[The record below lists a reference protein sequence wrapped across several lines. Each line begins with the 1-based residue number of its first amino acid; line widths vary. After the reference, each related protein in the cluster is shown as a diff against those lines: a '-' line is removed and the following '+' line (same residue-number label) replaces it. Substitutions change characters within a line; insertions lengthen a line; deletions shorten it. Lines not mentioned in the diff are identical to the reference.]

1 MKGKGEVAF
10 PYHFIN
16 TGKLLGE
23 AAFMVQIPRSFLR
36 GVSVSEV
43 LVAFAVDA
51 TKGKGLLIRGGTD
64 CNALYNS
71 CACCFFFFLLVLA
84 SRRLSLN
91 VRHF

>member
-1 MKGKGEVAF
+1 
-10 PYHFIN
+10 
-16 TGKLLGE
+16 
-23 AAFMVQIPRSFLR
+23 MVQIPRSFLR

-71 CACCFFFFLLVLA
+71 CACCFFFFSSCACFKETQLECKAFLTT
-84 SRRLSLN
+84 
-91 VRHF
+91 